1 MVTQYQNE
9 VIIMGFIDENGY
21 PLINEE
27 QKIRIALSV
36 KAKLTMAEDM
46 SVFRTPKASTFVN
59 TVFDN
64 FKGDAK
70 SSISLYLQQREI
82 ELDRLFTGA
91 KLDAINKKIAIDQIL
106 TIEKKDIQS
115 KIADYIHFKGKSN
128 LYHINDNNVEYLLE
142 DCDEEQYYG
151 RPGLYIRSIIEEYCS
166 LPFIKRE
173 RIYRKDIYETI
184 EKACTEERILKIKA
198 DYFGK
203 DQLFYVYPYK
213 IVPDTFHTQAYLV
226 CYSRKAEEEE
236 KDKIVASFSMARIN
250 SPTMLA
256 KNFHLNKK
264 EINNIETQIANY
276 SPAYLIGIPEQIK
289 VRLTQKGKQAY
300 QSRLYSR
307 PEKIELLSSDDV
319 YVFDCTQQQIFNY
332 FFPFGADAEIISPE
346 YLRNRFKNTFTKALD
361 LY

>member
-1 MVTQYQNE
+1 
-9 VIIMGFIDENGY
+9 MGFIDENGY

-27 QKIRIALSV
+27 QKIRIALSD
-36 KAKLTMAEDM
+36 KAKLTMTEDM
-46 SVFRTPKASTFVN
+46 DVFGTPKAATFIN

-64 FKGDAK
+64 FKDEAR

-91 KLDAINKKIAIDQIL
+91 KLDAISKKIAIDQIL
-106 TIEKKDIQS
+106 AVEKKEVQS
-115 KIADYIHFKGKSN
+115 KIAEYSNSKGESK

-142 DCDEEQYYG
+142 DCDEEQYYS

-184 EKACTEERILKIKA
+184 EKACSEKKILKIKA
-198 DYFGK
+198 NYYGK

-213 IVPDTFHTQAYLV
+213 IVPDPFHTQAYLV
-226 CYSRKAEEEE
+226 CYSRKAEDEE
-236 KDKIVASFSMARIN
+236 KDKIVASFSMARIS
-250 SPTMLA
+250 SPTMLT
-256 KNFHLNKK
+256 KTFHLNKQEK
-264 EINNIETQIANY
+264 TNIETQIANY
-276 SPAYLIGIPEQIK
+276 SPAYLIGRPEQIS
-289 VRLTQKGKQAY
+289 VRLTKKGKQSY

-307 PEKIELLSSDDV
+307 PEKIESLSTDDV

-332 FFPFGADAEIISPE
+332 FFSFGADAEIISPE
-346 YLRNRFKNTFTKALD
+346 YLRNRFKNTYEKALKQ
-361 LY
+361 YS